1 MKKIYSI
8 ALALIASAVL
18 TFSSMPTAHADSIG
32 YVDFDKI
39 VNGYNKAV
47 SVLSDIKVRE
57 AEIRKMQADF
67 VKQVEMSHKNSP
79 KNPVSA
85 NQLEKELNQK
95 LQAKVQEYRD
105 WATIQQKSIDQALEN
120 TIKEV
125 AQAKSIDVVLTRNAV
140 FNGGTDLTNEVLA
153 KLNAAD

>member
-1 MKKIYSI
+1 MRQIYSI
-8 ALALIASAVL
+8 AMALIATIVFSFSAV
-18 TFSSMPTAHADSIG
+18 AQADNIG

-39 VNGYNKAV
+39 LSGYDKAL

-67 VKQVEMSHKNSP
+67 VKQVEESHKNSP

-85 NQLEKELNQK
+85 NQLEKELNEQ

-105 WATIQQKSIDQALEN
+105 WATVQQKTIDQALEAA
-120 TIKEV
+120 IKEV
-125 AQAKSIDVVLTRNAV
+125 AQTKSVDVVLTRNAV
-140 FNGGTDLTNEVLA
+140 FDGGLDLTNDVLA
-153 KLNAAD
+153 KLNTQ

>member
-1 MKKIYSI
+1 MRQIYSI
-8 ALALIASAVL
+8 AIALMVTVVF
-18 TFSSMPTAHADSIG
+18 TFSAMPMAQADSIG

-39 VNGYNKAV
+39 LSGYDKAL
-47 SVLSDIKVRE
+47 SILSDIKVRE

-67 VKQVEMSHKNSP
+67 VKQVEVSHKNSP

-105 WATIQQKSIDQALEN
+105 WATVQQKAIDQSLEN
-120 TIKEV
+120 AIKEV
-125 AQAKSIDVVLTRNAV
+125 AATKSIDVVLTRNAV
-140 FNGGTDLTNEVLA
+140 FDGGTDLTNEVLA
-153 KLNAAD
+153 KLNVK